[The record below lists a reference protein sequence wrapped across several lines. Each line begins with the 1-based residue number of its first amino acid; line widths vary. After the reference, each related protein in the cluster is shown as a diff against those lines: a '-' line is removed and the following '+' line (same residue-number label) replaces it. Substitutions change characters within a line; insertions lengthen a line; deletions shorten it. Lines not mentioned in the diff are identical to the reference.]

1 MNELGAIFTLVAVLL
16 QFVLPRRLAIVPLLL
31 TFAWMTRGQVL
42 ELGSAD
48 FTVMRIVICAGFLR
62 VLLRGE
68 RPAHGLNAV
77 DGWLLVW
84 AAWLMAVVPFHA
96 DGAAVFRLGLMG
108 DYLGGY
114 FLARIFLR
122 SAQDVSFGFKVLCVC
137 FVPVAISMV
146 VEKLSGLNPFFA
158 LGGVHELAEI
168 RNGKIR
174 ASGPYAHPILGGTV
188 GAALMAMAMSLWRD
202 HRASAL
208 VGLAAGATM
217 VVASN
222 SSGPILM
229 GLFVVLGLLM
239 WNFRQHMNA
248 LRWSALAG
256 VLALAAVM
264 RDPVYFVI
272 AKIDLAGG
280 STGWHRA
287 QLIHSSIAH
296 LDEWWITGTDRTRH
310 WMSSGIVGN
319 TQDADI
325 TNHYL
330 QMGVWGGLPLMV
342 IFCIA
347 LVMAFRMIGRAV
359 RQTMDAPSGHRPQ
372 CWFIGAALFGYVMSF
387 LSISLFDQSNFGFM
401 LLLAAASVTRAE
413 AAHASGDVL
422 LDENAPRPFV
432 TPSFAHWVHR

>member
-1 MNELGAIFTLVAVLL
+1 MNGFGAVFTLVAVLL
-16 QFVLPRRLAIVPLLL
+16 QFVLPRRLAMLPLLL

-68 RPAHGLNAV
+68 RPAHGVNAV

-84 AAWLMAVVPFHA
+84 AAWLLTVVPFHA
-96 DGAAVFRLGLMG
+96 DGAFVFRVGLIG

-122 SAQDVSFGFKVLCVC
+122 NAQDVSFGFKVLCVC

-146 VEKLSGLNPFFA
+146 VEKLSGHNPFFA

-168 RNGKIR
+168 RNGKLR

-202 HRASAL
+202 HRAWAL
-208 VGLAAGATM
+208 LGLAAGATM

-239 WNFRQHMNA
+239 WNFRHHMNA
-248 LRWSALAG
+248 LRWSVLAG
-256 VLALAAVM
+256 VLVLAAVM

-287 QLIHSSIAH
+287 QLIRSSIAH

-310 WMSSGIVGN
+310 WMSSGIMGN

-330 QMGVWGGLPLMV
+330 QMGVWGGVPLMV
-342 IFCIA
+342 MFCIA
-347 LVMAFRMIGRAV
+347 LVMAFRRIGRAV
-359 RQTMDAPSGHRPQ
+359 RQTVDAPSGHRPQ
-372 CWFIGAALFGYVMSF
+372 GWFIGAALFGYVMSF
-387 LSISLFDQSNFGFM
+387 LSISLFDQSNFAFM
-401 LLLAAASVTRAE
+401 LLLAAASVTRADV
-413 AAHASGDVL
+413 ACASGDVL
-422 LDENAPRPFV
+422 LDNNAPRSFV